1 MARSTWVYMGTLTVA
16 LSVAGIALLQEPD
29 TEGMKR
35 PDKAALKPGGGDEK
49 EDTKVAPL
57 AAQERVGTGPA
68 VTDPASAREIEKAV
82 RAVFAAFNNRDA
94 DAFLA
99 GWTDEGFRRTFQQ
112 SKEAAKRSFP
122 HLQALPV
129 LEPFTVGEFSNT
141 AVGRDTAS
149 TEVDLTQS
157 NVKKTH
163 WLSLVKDDKAWKI
176 DTDKEIATRISADVT
191 LVPVTMTESAFQL
204 DTSAVT
210 KNVAFQVFNASTQKH
225 DFSVFM
231 LRDDSGTEMHLG
243 GAGTMEPGEGKTVL
257 LTNLA
262 PGRYAI
268 LCNRLGPD
276 GEPYSAKGMRAEF
289 TIAASPGSQASGDQ
303 AEQPEGTSDNIALP
317 Q

>member
-1 MARSTWVYMGTLTVA
+1 MARSTWVCMAALTVA
-16 LSVAGIALLQEPD
+16 LSLAGLALWQEPD

-49 EDTKVAPL
+49 EDTKVALL
-57 AAQERVGTGPA
+57 AAQVRMDTPA
-68 VTDPASAREIEKAV
+68 VTDPAKAWEVERAV

-99 GWTDEGFRRTFQQ
+99 GWTDEGFRKTFQQ
-112 SKEAAKRSFP
+112 SKESAKRSFP
-122 HLQALPV
+122 HLHVLPV

-243 GAGTMEPGEGKTVL
+243 GAGSLEPGEGKTVL

-268 LCNRLGPD
+268 LCNRLDPD
-276 GEPYSAKGMRAEF
+276 GQPYSSKGMRAEF
-289 TIAASPGSQASGDQ
+289 TIAAPPGSQASGDQ
-303 AEQPEGTSDNIALP
+303 TDGPKDGSDKIALP
-317 Q
+317 R

>member
-122 HLQALPV
+122 NLQALPV

-149 TEVDLTQS
+149 TELDLTQS
-157 NVKKTH
+157 NMKKTH
-163 WLSLVKDDKAWKI
+163 WLSLVKDDSAWKI
-176 DTDKEIATRISADVT
+176 DTDKEIATRIPADGT

-210 KNVAFQVFNASTQKH
+210 KNVAFQVFNASPQKH

-231 LRDDSGTEMHLG
+231 LRDSGMEVHMG
-243 GAGTMEPGEGKTVL
+243 GAESLEPGEGKTLL

-262 PGRYAI
+262 PGRYAV
-268 LCNRLGPD
+268 LCNRLDAD
-276 GEPYSAKGMRAEF
+276 GQPYSAKGMRAEF
-289 TIAASPGSQASGDQ
+289 TIAAPPGSRASEDQ
-303 AEQPEGTSDNIALP
+303 TDQPEGASDDIAPP

>member
-1 MARSTWVYMGTLTVA
+1 MARSTWVWMAALTVA
-16 LSVAGIALLQEPD
+16 LSLAGLALWQEPG
-29 TEGMKR
+29 TEGMR
-35 PDKAALKPGGGDEK
+35 DKAAPGGGDEK
-49 EDTKVAPL
+49 ENMKVAPL
-57 AAQERVGTGPA
+57 AAQVRMDASA
-68 VTDPASAREIEKAV
+68 VTEPAKAWEVEGAV

-99 GWTDEGFRRTFQQ
+99 GWTDEGFRKTFQQ

-122 HLQALPV
+122 NLQALPV

-163 WLSLVKDDKAWKI
+163 WLSLVKDDNAWKI
-176 DTDKEIATRISADVT
+176 DTDKEIATRIPADVT

-204 DTSAVT
+204 DTGAVT
-210 KNVAFQVFNASTQKH
+210 KNVAFQVFNAGTQKH

-243 GAGTMEPGEGKTVL
+243 GAGSLEPGEGKTVL
-257 LTNLA
+257 LKNLA

-268 LCNRLGPD
+268 LCNRLDPD
-276 GEPYSAKGMRAEF
+276 GQPYSSKGMRAEF
-289 TIAASPGSQASGDQ
+289 TIAAPPGSQASGDQ
-303 AEQPEGTSDNIALP
+303 TDEPEGGR
-317 Q
+317 

>member
-1 MARSTWVYMGTLTVA
+1 MAALTVA
-16 LSVAGIALLQEPD
+16 LSLAGLALWQEPD

-35 PDKAALKPGGGDEK
+35 PDKAALKGGGGGEK
-49 EDTKVAPL
+49 DDTKVAPL
-57 AAQERVGTGPA
+57 AAQVRTDTGAA
-68 VTDPASAREIEKAV
+68 VTEPAKAWEVEGAV

-99 GWTDEGFRRTFQQ
+99 GWTDEGFRKTFQQ
-112 SKEAAKRSFP
+112 SKESAKRSFP
-122 HLQALPV
+122 HLHVLPV

-243 GAGTMEPGEGKTVL
+243 GAGSLEPGEGKTVL

-268 LCNRLGPD
+268 LCNRLDPD
-276 GEPYSAKGMRAEF
+276 GQPYSSKGMRAEF
-289 TIAASPGSQASGDQ
+289 TIAAPPGSQASGDQ
-303 AEQPEGTSDNIALP
+303 TDGPKDGSDKIALP
-317 Q
+317 R